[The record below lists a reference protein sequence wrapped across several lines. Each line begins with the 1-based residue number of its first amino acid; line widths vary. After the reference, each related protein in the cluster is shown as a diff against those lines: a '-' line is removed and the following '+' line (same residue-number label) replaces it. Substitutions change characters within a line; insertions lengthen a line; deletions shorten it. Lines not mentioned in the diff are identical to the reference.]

1 MNSADKMFKILEI
14 QNTRGMNAKL
24 KKLAQ
29 VPELKNILKLTYNPY
44 IHFNIKPA
52 KNWLQ
57 DNCGTG
63 VFDATTSR
71 LLQALA
77 EEKLRG
83 SAAKRAVLAEFERL
97 EPMSQQLLL
106 RILNKDMS
114 FGMQAKSIN
123 KVWPGLI
130 PEFQVQLAGKLEDKY
145 LKFPI
150 IGSYKIDGLR
160 CIYQDGHLFT
170 RYGRRFV
177 GLEALEKVLQDNNC
191 PSLDGELVVPGKSF
205 DDLSGE
211 LRSFKSTD
219 NVIYNVFDVRNSG
232 SAIQCARLALASA
245 VVTSIKDP
253 RVHLVPY
260 RTLVDEYEM
269 QDMFNEAREQGFE
282 GLVLKDEDAVAY
294 NGRSRA
300 WMKMKASD
308 TVDIEVTNVLEGQG
322 KYEGHAG
329 KLECD
334 FNGIKVY
341 VGTGLSDTQRKLWW
355 EDPNTIVGKTVEVE
369 YMEISKNGALRHPRL
384 KCVRGDK

>member
-1 MNSADKMFKILEI
+1 MNSADKMSMILEI

-24 KKLAQ
+24 EKLAQ

-44 IHFNIKPA
+44 IHFNIKPT

-71 LLQALA
+71 LLQVLA

-130 PEFQVQLAGKLEDKY
+130 PEFQVQLAAKLDDRY

-160 CIYQDGHLFT
+160 CIYQDGHLYT

-177 GLEALEKVLQDNNC
+177 GLESLEELLREKNVI
-191 PSLDGELVVPGKSF
+191 SLDGELVVPGKSF

-211 LRSFKSTD
+211 LRSFKPTD
-219 NVIYNVFDVRNSG
+219 NVIYNIFDTRLTASMPQHV
-232 SAIQCARLALASA
+232 RLAIAA
-245 VVTSIKDP
+245 TTVTHVNDP
-253 RVHLVPY
+253 RVQLVPY
-260 RTLVDEYEM
+260 RTLNSENEM
-269 QDMFNEAREQGFE
+269 YDMFIEAREQGFE
-282 GLVLKDEDAVAY
+282 GLVIKNESAMSY

-300 WMKMKASD
+300 WMKLKSSD
-308 TVDIEVTNVLEGQG
+308 TVDIEVSNLVEGQG
-322 KYEGHAG
+322 KYENCVGALACH
-329 KLECD
+329 
-334 FNGIKVY
+334 FNDTVVY
-341 VGTGLSDTQRKLWW
+341 VGSGLTDEQRKAWW
-355 EDPNTIVGKTVEVE
+355 EDPNQIVGKTVEVE